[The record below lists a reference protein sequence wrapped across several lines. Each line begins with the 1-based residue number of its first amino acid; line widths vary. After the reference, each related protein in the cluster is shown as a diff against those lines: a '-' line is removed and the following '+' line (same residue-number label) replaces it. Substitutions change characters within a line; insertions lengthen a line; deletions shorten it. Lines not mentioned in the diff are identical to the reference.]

1 MGEVLAYLE
10 GANHWG
16 WWIFAVLLIVLEI
29 AVPGAV
35 FLWMGIA
42 AAVVG
47 ALVFFVPALDWQ
59 YQLLIFAILSVVSIL
74 VARRYLRSRPIETD
88 QPSLNRRG
96 SQYIGRTFTLTEPV
110 VDGRGRLHVDDTMWR
125 VDGPDMETGA
135 KVKVV
140 AVDGVVLKIEPLS
153 AATPENIPDPPATG

>member
-1 MGEVLAYLE
+1 MAEVLAYLE

-16 WWIFAVLLIVLEI
+16 WWIAAVILVVLEI
-29 AVPGAV
+29 AIPGAV

-42 AAVVG
+42 AGVVG
-47 ALVFFVPALDWQ
+47 GIVLFAPTLGWQ
-59 YQLLIFAILSVVSIL
+59 YQFLIFAVLSVVSVL
-74 VARRYLRSRPIETD
+74 VARRYLRTRPITTD

-96 SQYIGRTFTLTEPV
+96 SQYIGRTFTLGEPI

-125 VDGPDMETGA
+125 IDGPDLEAGA

-140 AVDGVVLKIEPLS
+140 GIDGVVLKVEPLPV
-153 AATPENIPDPPATG
+153 AATEKLPDPPAAG